1 MTKVIKNRILSQ
13 LRFLKSIG
21 YEYHEPIK
29 AFNKE
34 VEEDTLPNDINS
46 LGQIVNNCYLCELS
60 KNRKN
65 VLFGYGNINASIM
78 FLIDEPTTTEDELD
92 SFYVGK
98 SGEQL
103 AKMIENVLPVKKE
116 DVYIT
121 SLVKCKSQN
130 GFESTH
136 FNSCSSY
143 LYKQIDLIQPKLIVT
158 LGDKTYQYLCKD
170 KTPFYQIRGK
180 LTNFKNYDVLPT
192 YSPGF
197 LLRNPS
203 FKKEAFQDMLKI
215 KSILESNWKI

>member
-1 MTKVIKNRILSQ
+1 MTKQVKYKLLHHLNY
-13 LRFLKSIG
+13 LKSIG
-21 YEYHEPIK
+21 YEYHKLLDLMPSDIK
-29 AFNKE
+29 NIRLPDNIELLKDK
-34 VEEDTLPNDINS
+34 VEH
-46 LGQIVNNCYLCELS
+46 CYLCELS
-60 KNRKN
+60 KCRKN
-65 VLFGYGNINASIM
+65 VLFGYGNTNADIM
-78 FLIDEPTTTEDELD
+78 FISDEPTNSEDELGIH
-92 SFYVGK
+92 YAGK
-98 SGEQL
+98 SGEL
-103 AKMIENVLPVKKE
+103 LTKMIENVLPVKKE

-143 LYKQIDLIQPKLIVT
+143 LYKQIDLIQPKLIIT

-215 KSILESNWKI
+215 KSILESN

>member
-1 MTKVIKNRILSQ
+1 MTKIIKNKILTQ
-13 LRFLKSIG
+13 LHFLKSIG
-21 YEYHEPIK
+21 YGYHEPIK

-34 VEEDTLPNDINS
+34 VEEDNLPKNINS
-46 LGQIVNNCYLCELS
+46 LEQIVNNCYLCELS
-60 KNRKN
+60 KSRKN
-65 VLFGYGNINASIM
+65 ILFSYGKSNADIM
-78 FLIDEPTTTEDELD
+78 FIIDEPTTTEDELA

-103 AKMIENVLPVKKE
+103 AKMIENVLPLKKE

-143 LYKQIDLIQPKLIVT
+143 LFKQIDLVQPKLIVT
-158 LGDKTYQYLCKD
+158 LGDKTYEYLLKD
-170 KTPFYQIRGK
+170 KAPFYQVRGK
-180 LTNFKNYDVLPT
+180 LTSFKNYDVLPT
-192 YSPGF
+192 YSPAF

-203 FKKEAFQDMLKI
+203 FKKEAFHDMLKI
-215 KSILESNWKI
+215 KSILESN

>member
-1 MTKVIKNRILSQ
+1 MTKAIKNKILSQ
-13 LRFLKSIG
+13 LHFLKSIG

-34 VEEDTLPNDINS
+34 VQEDTLPNDMNS

-65 VLFGYGNINASIM
+65 VLFGYGNINSKIM
-78 FLIDEPTTTEDELD
+78 FIIDEPTTTEDELD

-103 AKMIENVLPVKKE
+103 AKMIENVLPLKKE

-130 GFESTH
+130 GFESSH
-136 FNSCSSY
+136 FSSCSSY
-143 LYKQIDLIQPKLIVT
+143 LYKQIDLVDPKLIVS

-180 LTNFKNYDVLPT
+180 LMSFKKYDVLPT

-215 KSILESNWKI
+215 KSILESN